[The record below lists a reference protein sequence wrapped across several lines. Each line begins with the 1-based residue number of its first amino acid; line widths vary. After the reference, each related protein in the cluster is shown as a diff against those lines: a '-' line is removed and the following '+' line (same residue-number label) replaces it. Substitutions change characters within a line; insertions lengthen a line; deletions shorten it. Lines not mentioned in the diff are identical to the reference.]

1 LTSHKIDAT
10 VRISEIWKF
19 PAIQDQERIP
29 MSGTTIRRH
38 GQITIPA
45 EIRRA
50 AHVEEGDPIEVE
62 LVEEGILLRPR
73 KVIDFSQ
80 MWFWSD
86 RWQAA
91 EREANAD
98 LRAGRFERFES
109 DEEFLAALDARMK
122 PLDANLDRS

>member
-1 LTSHKIDAT
+1 
-10 VRISEIWKF
+10 
-19 PAIQDQERIP
+19 

-80 MWFWSD
+80 TWFWSE
-86 RWQAA
+86 RWQEG

-98 LRAGRFERFES
+98 LRSRRYERFET
-109 DEEFLAALDARMK
+109 DEDFLAALDARMK
-122 PLDANLDRS
+122 PLDADLDRS